1 MIYRLL
7 TASLLLMSVSVSY
20 AAENSDVVAAGP
32 EENTEVSAVGEPE
45 SALEKRLRGE
55 RARAENPFVITPYKP
70 IYALPVYHH
79 STINEEPYKPFDQF
93 NSSTSDLDNTEAK
106 FQISFK
112 IPVIRNMFD
121 NRVHLW
127 IGYTQVAY
135 WQVYNSKNS
144 SPFRETN
151 YEPEIMLDI
160 EQNTKIFGLTLT
172 HIIPAFNH
180 QSNGRSDPISRSWN
194 RIMTNFVFER
204 GNFVLS
210 LKPWYRIPEDKKD
223 DNNRD
228 IDDYLGYG
236 DYIAAYKYDDQVFTM
251 LLRNN
256 FKSDNNRTSVELD
269 YSVPVTKRM
278 KLYVQYINGY
288 GDGLI
293 NYNYREHT
301 IGLGLALTDWM

>member
-7 TASLLLMSVSVSY
+7 MAGLLLTNFTMSY
-20 AAENSDVVAAGP
+20 AQENSDVKATGP
-32 EENTEVSAVGEPE
+32 EENTEVYAGGEPE
-45 SALEKRLRGE
+45 SALEKRLRSE
-55 RARAENPFVITPYKP
+55 RAIADSPFVITPYKP
-70 IYALPVYHH
+70 IYALPVYNH
-79 STINEEPYKPFDQF
+79 STINTEPYEPFDQF
-93 NSSTSDLDNTEAK
+93 NSNTSNLDNTEAK

-121 NRVHLW
+121 GRVHLW
-127 IGYTQVAY
+127 VGYTQVAF

-160 EQNTKIFGLTLT
+160 QQNTKIFGLTLT

-194 RIMTNFVFER
+194 RVMTNFVFER

-210 LKPWYRIPEDKKD
+210 LKPWYRIPESKKD

-228 IDDYLGYG
+228 IDEYLGYG
-236 DYIAAYKYDDQVFTM
+236 DYLAAYKYGDQVYSM

-256 FKSDNNRTSVELD
+256 FRSNNNRTSVELD
-269 YSVPVTKRM
+269 WSIPVTERM

-301 IGLGLALTDWM
+301 VGIGLALTDWM